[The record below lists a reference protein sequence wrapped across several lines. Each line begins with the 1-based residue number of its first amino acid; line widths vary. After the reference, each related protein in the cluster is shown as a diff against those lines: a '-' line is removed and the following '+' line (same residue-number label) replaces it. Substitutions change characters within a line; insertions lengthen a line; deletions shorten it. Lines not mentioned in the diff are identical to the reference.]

1 MRPYLLL
8 FGLLIASPAF
18 AQSLPPAPTGKIT
31 SGGIGN
37 YNESGSY
44 GGKKTGISIMGDTTD
59 MGMGSSSMGN
69 GGVGTSYGLGSQNAG
84 TGLEVD
90 GSGLSTGMSSL
101 PAAGGGPTSALPY
114 TGKKHPMK

>member
-1 MRPYLLL
+1 
-8 FGLLIASPAF
+8 
-18 AQSLPPAPTGKIT
+18 
-31 SGGIGN
+31 
-37 YNESGSY
+37 
-44 GGKKTGISIMGDTTD
+44 